1 MSNTNHQSRWEYGSE
16 LHWQSTLEL
25 KALCQGE
32 TIHEILPHAKLHG
45 TGCSTIRTILNY
57 GKDTRGWQRV
67 WVPTY
72 LISDVIAAIA
82 DSGLTIEYYQD
93 NPLFKAP
100 GLPEVTLTSSD
111 VLFRLNYFGWRGT
124 EAILS
129 PTDTGCD
136 IIEDHCHDPIG
147 PWAQNSQA
155 TYCLTT
161 LRKVYPLPDG
171 AILWSPIGETLPDE
185 PELTV
190 SHLSAVQNK
199 LSGMLLK
206 QIYLNGG
213 SINKAE
219 FREKAITGEEE
230 IGGECGISGISELS
244 RYFLSILSITQISQR
259 RLDNFQTF
267 NELASDSVKAYIEQ
281 SQLKQGCYPF
291 SLVFRFKNR
300 AQRESIRMALIQEHV
315 YPAIF
320 WDLPTDLKDGQ
331 GLEFSSTMLS
341 IPCDF
346 RYTAEDMQRLA
357 KILDSAISTC
367 SDLAKS

>member
-1 MSNTNHQSRWEYGSE
+1 MSNQTNPSRWEYGSE
-16 LHWQSTLEL
+16 IHWQSTLEL
-25 KALCQGE
+25 QALCQGE
-32 TIHEILPHAKLHG
+32 TIHQILPHAKLHG

-72 LISDVIAAIA
+72 LITDVIAAIA
-82 DSGLTIEYYQD
+82 DSGLTVEYYQD
-93 NPLFKAP
+93 NPLLKAP
-100 GLPEVTLTSSD
+100 GLPGETLGSSD

-129 PTDTGCD
+129 PGNIGCD

-147 PWAQNSQA
+147 SWAQNSQA

-171 AILWSPIGETLPDE
+171 AILWSPLGEELPEE

-219 FREKAITGEEE
+219 FREKAIVGEEE

-244 RYFLSILSITQISQR
+244 RYFLSILSITQLSQR

-267 NELASDSVKAYIEQ
+267 KELASDSVKAFIEQ
-281 SQLKQGCYPF
+281 GQLKQGCYPF

-300 AQRESIRMALIQEHV
+300 AQRDGVRKALIQEHV

-320 WDLPTDLKDGQ
+320 WDLPSELKDDS
-331 GLEFSSTMLS
+331 GLDFSSTMLS

-357 KILDSAISTC
+357 KILDHAISTC
-367 SDLAKS
+367 SDLAES

>member
-1 MSNTNHQSRWEYGSE
+1 MNKNTNQIRWEYGSE

-25 KALCQGE
+25 QALGGAG
-32 TIHEILPHAKLHG
+32 TIQEIFPHSRLHG
-45 TGCSTIRTILNY
+45 TGCSAIRTILNY
-57 GKDTRGWQRV
+57 GRTTRGWQRI

-72 LISDVIAAIA
+72 LITDVIAAIA
-82 DSGLTIEYYQD
+82 DSGLAIEYYRD
-93 NPLFKAP
+93 NPLLNSP
-100 GLPEVTLTSSD
+100 GLPEGTLSSSD

-129 PTDTGCD
+129 PADTGCD

-171 AILWSPIGETLPDE
+171 AILWSPMGEELPKE

-199 LSGMLLK
+199 LSGMFLK

-213 SINKAE
+213 PINKAE
-219 FREKAITGEEE
+219 FREKAIAGEEA
-230 IGGECGISGISELS
+230 IGGECGVSGISELS
-244 RYFLSILSITQISQR
+244 RYFLSVLSVTQLSQR

-267 NELASDSVKAYIEQ
+267 NERATNLVKAYIEQ
-281 SQLKQGCYPF
+281 GQLTQGCYPF
-291 SLVFRFKNR
+291 SIIFRFNNR
-300 AQRESIRMALIQEHV
+300 AQRDGVRSGLIQDHV

-320 WDLPTDLKDGQ
+320 WDLPTDLNDDQ

-346 RYTAEDMQRLA
+346 RYTTEDIQRLVD
-357 KILDSAISTC
+357 ILDHAISGC
-367 SDLAKS
+367 SALA